1 MESELAA
8 CPVCGGECK
17 LLNDNDGAAYCVSP
31 DCGHYEVLPVEMH
44 NALARHAEVG
54 RLVEQLTDA
63 CRVVPMIG
71 KGEDLLTELRALAKE
86 VSGDR

>member
-8 CPVCGGECK
+8 CPVCTAVVT
-17 LLNDNDGAAYCVSP
+17 LTRPDGRFVICTTCDQAW
-31 DCGHYEVLPVEMH
+31 
-44 NALARHAEVG
+44 NADTFNTLARRAEIG

-71 KGEDLLTELRALAKE
+71 KGEDLLTELRALAAELE
-86 VSGDR
+86 VSDDD